1 MSRIKSRVPLAASAV
16 APTASPWCTL
26 VLRPEVATLLLIVL
40 STVVASRLSPYF
52 ADVGF
57 ILESATYSIELGLV
71 ALIVT
76 LIVIAGEIDLSAAS
90 MMALS
95 ACLLGLAF
103 QAGASMPV
111 AIAVS
116 LVSGLIMGAVNGL
129 LVTRLRQPS
138 IIVTIGTLILYR
150 GLAQGLVGDRSIG
163 GFPDGFVGID
173 FRMVIGIPVPVLL
186 LIAAAIVLGLFLNAT
201 IYGRQIYQIGTNEIA
216 ARHVGLRVER
226 IKIALFMT
234 SGLISA
240 IAGSMMASRLGSVR
254 YDLAAGGEL
263 QIVLIVMLGGT
274 SISGGRGTMWGTF
287 LAFWLLVIV
296 VTGLTVANVSI
307 NTQLTVLGVLLIVS
321 IVAMN
326 ALHARP
332 SR

>member
-1 MSRIKSRVPLAASAV
+1 
-16 APTASPWCTL
+16 
-26 VLRPEVATLLLIVL
+26 
-40 STVVASRLSPYF
+40 
-52 ADVGF
+52 
-57 ILESATYSIELGLV
+57 
-71 ALIVT
+71 
-76 LIVIAGEIDLSAAS
+76 
-90 MMALS
+90 
-95 ACLLGLAF
+95 
-103 QAGASMPV
+103 
-111 AIAVS
+111 
-116 LVSGLIMGAVNGL
+116 
-129 LVTRLRQPS
+129 
-138 IIVTIGTLILYR
+138 
-150 GLAQGLVGDRSIG
+150 
-163 GFPDGFVGID
+163 
-173 FRMVIGIPVPVLL
+173 